1 MENLCGSIFLIII
14 GIILFLWAYVDR
26 KKKKKNRKRK

>member
-14 GIILFLWAYVDR
+14 GIILFLWVYLDR
-26 KKKKKNRKRK
+26 KNNGGRRK